1 MVEIWIVSGIL
12 LVTLF
17 ILITE
22 LLPLDVASI
31 GIIASL
37 ALTGILAPVEAVSG
51 FANPAVITVAAMF
64 LISRGLIR
72 SGVVEMLS
80 NWVSSFAGGNPRLAI
95 VSVFFIVGLSSAFI
109 NNTPVVVLFIPVIMS
124 MCCQFNL
131 SPSKYLIPLSYASIL
146 AGTCTLIGTS
156 TNIIVSDL
164 SAGYG
169 YGKIGMFEL
178 AKAGIP
184 IAISGII
191 FIWLAAPKLMPN
203 MANPACELENDDH
216 RKYLSHF
223 IMPKTCPLIGREP
236 REAIRKSYPSI
247 EVIELVRYDHI
258 FYPDRDSV
266 QIAGDDLLLVKGSA
280 KDLVRMMR
288 DNGLDTSPTTE
299 IVRQV
304 SANNDRMIVEMI
316 IPPQSRV
323 LGGRLRNVGTLKG
336 PDVHVI
342 AIQRS
347 GLHYTERKI
356 HDIRLKVGDILL
368 VQLTWDKLDL
378 LRTAT
383 DYIIVEDVH
392 HAIAQKEKARYAAL
406 IFAGVV
412 TLAATGLLDIMIAAI
427 TGVFL
432 MFVTGCLTVRDAYR
446 ALQGNVL
453 MLIAGTIALGIAL
466 EKSGAGR
473 LYAEWLLELLKNFSP
488 TVVLGCIVL
497 LTSISTQ
504 LLSNNATAVLILP
517 VAISAALE
525 LGVNPKAFIIA
536 VCYGAS
542 ACFATPIGYQT
553 NLLVYGPGGYRF
565 SDYLKM
571 GIPLNV
577 MVLIL
582 GTLLIPVFWP
592 L

>member
-1 MVEIWIVSGIL
+1 MVEIWIVSGLL

-17 ILITE
+17 LLITE
-22 LLPLDVASI
+22 ILPLDVVSI
-31 GIIASL
+31 GIVAAL
-37 ALTGILAPVEAVSG
+37 ALTRLLTPAEAVSG

-64 LISRGLIR
+64 LISRGMIR
-72 SGVVEMLS
+72 SGVVEQLS
-80 NWVSSFAGGNPRLAI
+80 DWVSSLAGGNPQLAI
-95 VSVFFIVGLSSAFI
+95 GSVFIIVGLSSAFI

-124 MCCQFNL
+124 MCCQYGL

-169 YGKIGMFEL
+169 YGEIGMFEL
-178 AKAGIP
+178 SKAGIP
-184 IAISGII
+184 IALSGIL
-191 FIWLAAPKLMPN
+191 FIWLTAPKLMPK
-203 MANPACELENDDH
+203 MANPACELENGDH

-223 IMPKTCPLIGREP
+223 VIPKSCPLVGKEP
-236 REAIRKSYPSI
+236 REILRKSYASI

-258 FYPDRDSV
+258 FYPDRDTV

-280 KDLVRMMR
+280 RDLVRLMR
-288 DNGLDTSPTTE
+288 DNGLEASSGAE
-299 IVRQV
+299 ISDEV
-304 SANNDRMIVEMI
+304 SSNSERMIVEMI

-323 LGGRLRNVGTLKG
+323 LGGRLRNISALKG
-336 PDVHVI
+336 PDIHVI

-368 VQLTWDKLDL
+368 VQLTWSKLDL
-378 LRTAT
+378 LRAGS

-392 HAIAQKEKARYAAL
+392 HAIAQKEKARYAGL
-406 IFAGVV
+406 IFVGVV
-412 TLAATGLLDIMIAAI
+412 TMAATGYLDIMIAAI

-432 MFVTGCLTVRDAYR
+432 MFATGCLTVRDAYR

-453 MLIAGTIALGIAL
+453 MLIAGTIAMGIAL
-466 EKSGAGR
+466 EKTGAGR
-473 LYAEWLLELLKNFSP
+473 LYAEWLLGLLGGFSP
-488 TVVLGCIVL
+488 VVVLGCIVL

-517 VAISAALE
+517 VAISAAQG
-525 LGVNPKAFIIA
+525 LGVNPKSFIIA
-536 VCYGAS
+536 VCFGAS

-565 SDYLKM
+565 SDYFKM
-571 GIPLNV
+571 GIPLNLI
-577 MVLIL
+577 VLVL
-582 GTLLIPVFWP
+582 GTILIPLFWP